1 MREVPGSIPG
11 AALAVL
17 AGRGNV
23 HADHQL
29 QPQSSSTKEYGDTSL
44 LLLPKMHPARP
55 RDTVIRANSE
65 SRAADAELPR
75 TRPDHAAISARFDV
89 RDLGTQ
95 FLGQGSRRGLLCA
108 EPAYMAAWS
117 SGMILA

>member
-17 AGRGNV
+17 VGKGNV
-23 HADHQL
+23 HADRQL
-29 QPQSSSTKEYGDTSL
+29 QPQSSSAKEFGDTSL
-44 LLLPKMHPARP
+44 LLLPTMHPSRP
-55 RDTVIRANSE
+55 RDTVIRASSE

-75 TRPDHAAISARFDV
+75 TRPDHAAISACFDV
-89 RDLGTQ
+89 KDLGTQ
-95 FLGQGSRRGLLCA
+95 FLGKGFRGRLLCA
-108 EPAYMAAWS
+108 EPAHMAAWS